1 MNLTN
6 YDDYDWHDEDY
17 TGQPPDDGQLLIA
30 GREPDTD
37 PDDNSVTVLEY
48 GSSTDSDSFMSDE
61 DMDECPDEY
70 LDDCD
75 NLDAVILPYLTGSKP
90 GKKKRKKKHKKKSKK
105 KASASSKGVNLLK
118 LAAFAKGDDEDFEPL
133 VSEEMW
139 ERCQQILA
147 SRSARV
153 IDENGKK
160 HKYMRNTPKSV
171 WTAKLRCSC
180 GAGFIQF
187 KWRVNRDG
195 AVIHGFQCYRRTRRP
210 SISYLQEH
218 GLDLSISCQ
227 IKAISEWKLD
237 LMAAKVFEHLT
248 FDKGKTV
255 KEVYRILNRCMAE
268 EKTVRISRKA
278 MLEKS
283 IAKQR
288 ERLDKYIDL
297 CADGIITKQELMER
311 RKGLDNQIADLQSQY
326 ESVEQEDERSGA
338 LDMNLISQ
346 KLDEWQRASKND
358 VDREL
363 INSCVAQITPLT
375 NEEFRWVLDFQ
386 MSEVQARNA
395 AAYTMDGFVEMARF
409 SISFEEAKAFKASRN
424 QGIRKNEWQD
434 LTVVVGIWS
443 KTQN

>member
-1 MNLTN
+1 MENNFSIIISTCDKFSDLWDAHVLLLNQNWADRNVETFLVTDKPTDRTFEN
-6 YDDYDWHDEDY
+6 VTVVAAGEGTEITERLRAVMPLIKTEYVLFTLDDYFLTERISTQAINED
-17 TGQPPDDGQLLIA
+17 I
-30 GREPDTD
+30 
-37 PDDNSVTVLEY
+37 
-48 GSSTDSDSFMSDE
+48 
-61 DMDECPDEY
+61 
-70 LDDCD
+70 
-75 NLDAVILPYLTGSKP
+75 
-90 GKKKRKKKHKKKSKK
+90 
-105 KASASSKGVNLLK
+105 
-118 LAAFAKGDDEDFEPL
+118 
-133 VSEEMW
+133 
-139 ERCQQILA
+139 QI
-147 SRSARV
+147 
-153 IDENGKK
+153 
-160 HKYMRNTPKSV
+160 MRNTPKSV

-255 KEVYRILNRCMAE
+255 KEVYKILSRCMAE

-326 ESVEQEDERSGA
+326 ESVEQEDECSGA

-386 MSEVQARNA
+386 MSEVRARNA

-443 KTQN
+443 KTQK

>member
-1 MNLTN
+1 MKNN
-6 YDDYDWHDEDY
+6 DAYDPDSCGEDY
-17 TGQPPDDGQLLIA
+17 AGQPPDDDQSFIVPRRGL
-30 GREPDTD
+30 EPDSG
-37 PDDNSVTVLEY
+37 PDDEPMIVERR
-48 GSSTDSDSFMSDE
+48 GSPANTDSLVFEE
-61 DMDECPDEY
+61 DMGE
-70 LDDCD
+70 
-75 NLDAVILPYLTGSKP
+75 
-90 GKKKRKKKHKKKSKK
+90 
-105 KASASSKGVNLLK
+105 
-118 LAAFAKGDDEDFEPL
+118 
-133 VSEEMW
+133 
-139 ERCQQILA
+139 
-147 SRSARV
+147 
-153 IDENGKK
+153 
-160 HKYMRNTPKSV
+160 
-171 WTAKLRCSC
+171 
-180 GAGFIQF
+180 FIQF

-195 AVIHGFQCYRRTRRP
+195 TVIHGFQCYRRTRRP

-338 LDMNLISQ
+338 LDMKLISQ

-375 NEEFRWVLDFQ
+375 NEEFRWALDFQ

-395 AAYTMDGFVEMARF
+395 AAYTMDGFVEMAHF

-443 KTQN
+443 KTQK

>member
-1 MNLTN
+1 MSNM
-6 YDDYDWHDEDY
+6 YGKDKFHDRQKAVLQKSAQKIENDS
-17 TGQPPDDGQLLIA
+17 GWSQ
-30 GREPDTD
+30 
-37 PDDNSVTVLEY
+37 DNFLRGYAE
-48 GSSTDSDSFMSDE
+48 E
-61 DMDECPDEY
+61 
-70 LDDCD
+70 
-75 NLDAVILPYLTGSKP
+75 ILP
-90 GKKKRKKKHKKKSKK
+90 
-105 KASASSKGVNLLK
+105 ASGAELSFGELCAIGEQVEQE
-118 LAAFAKGDDEDFEPL
+118 AAFSAKE
-133 VSEEMW
+133 
-139 ERCQQILA
+139 A
-147 SRSARV
+147 
-153 IDENGKK
+153 
-160 HKYMRNTPKSV
+160 MRNTPKSV

-255 KEVYRILNRCMAE
+255 KEVYKILSRCMAE

-375 NEEFRWVLDFQ
+375 NEEFRWALDFQ
-386 MSEVQARNA
+386 MSEVRARNA

-443 KTQN
+443 KTQK